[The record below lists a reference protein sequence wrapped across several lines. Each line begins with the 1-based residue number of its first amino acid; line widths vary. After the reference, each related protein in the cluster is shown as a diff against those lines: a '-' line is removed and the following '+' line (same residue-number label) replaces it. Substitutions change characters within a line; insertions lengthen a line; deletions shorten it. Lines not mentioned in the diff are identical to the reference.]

1 VCEERGIKLSYM
13 PFMVKACSLAL
24 TQFPIINS
32 SIDIQ
37 VIIQI
42 LDNEK
47 IKDASVFLQFSEDP
61 RIVLGEKMP
70 FLQSQLIT

>member
-37 VIIQI
+37 VIILI
-42 LDNEK
+42 WDFENAELT
-47 IKDASVFLQFSEDP
+47 VFV
-61 RIVLGEKMP
+61 R
-70 FLQSQLIT
+70 

>member
-37 VIIQI
+37 VIILI
-42 LDNEK
+42 SDNVNAELTDENHD
-47 IKDASVFLQFSEDP
+47 IT
-61 RIVLGEKMP
+61 VLNDKKRVWG
-70 FLQSQLIT
+70 